1 MVLLQTA
8 LPYIQIG
15 LSVLLVAAILL
26 QRTGA
31 SMGGAFG
38 ADNFSSGF
46 HTRRGLERTLFHVT
60 IALGILFAL
69 SALINLIISK
79 ALLRIV
85 RPVFKKIAADTY
97 AGAQTLYAR
106 QDNFE
111 SPCMNIHQRMTGNV
125 DLGVLQNIRRLVCA
139 GNYSK
144 LY

>member
-1 MVLLQTA
+1 MIVPGSHARIPEMILLQTA

-15 LSVLLVAAILL
+15 LSVALIAAILL

-69 SALINLIISK
+69 SALISLIIS
-79 ALLRIV
+79 
-85 RPVFKKIAADTY
+85 
-97 AGAQTLYAR
+97 
-106 QDNFE
+106 
-111 SPCMNIHQRMTGNV
+111 
-125 DLGVLQNIRRLVCA
+125 
-139 GNYSK
+139 
-144 LY
+144 